1 MVIFLKETELN
12 FSIITLMRDNA
23 IKLVEIM
30 VSEYFTG
37 NYLKRFFFFLLKIL
51 VLENEQH

>member
-1 MVIFLKETELN
+1 MVIFLNETELN

-23 IKLVEIM
+23 MKLVEIM

-37 NYLKRFFFFLLKIL
+37 NYLKRFFFC
-51 VLENEQH
+51 